1 MRLGEAECLAQDQE
15 WRQKQA
21 LELVLNT
28 KTSALRFDTTLPAK
42 ERKGKGPAAE
52 LSQVWT
58 YLSSPHETLLKR
70 TFPKLLRPPQL
81 CISEHRTRE
90 TWI

>member
-28 KTSALRFDTTLPAK
+28 KTSALHFDATLPAK

-52 LSQVWT
+52 LLPGVDLPELPS
-58 YLSSPHETLLKR
+58 
-70 TFPKLLRPPQL
+70 
-81 CISEHRTRE
+81 
-90 TWI
+90 